1 VTSNTLF
8 FGDNLDILRHSIA
21 DSSVDLVY
29 LDPPFNSNRSYNLL
43 FKDEKGAQAPSQIRA
58 FEDTW
63 SWSGASEIY
72 FETIGSLD
80 TPEPV
85 RVMLETL
92 YKLLSGSEMMA
103 YLAMMTPRLMELHR
117 VLKPTGSL
125 YLHCD
130 PTASHYLKIV
140 LDTIFGPLNFRNE
153 IIWKRSDAHN
163 DAKKQFGMISDRI
176 LFYGKTKNTLFNRQY
191 GGFQDQTLRDWYQ
204 FLEFPDG
211 TVRRMTKEE
220 RETQVIATNARRF
233 NTGDLSSPNPRP
245 NLTYEYKGYKP
256 HANGWRVSLE
266 KMKDYDARGVLLF
279 PSNTDGRIMFKRY
292 LDEQPGAVVGDVW
305 SDISQLRGTDAEI
318 LGYPTQKPIAL
329 LKRIIEASSNPGDV
343 VLDPFCGC
351 GTAIDAAQELGR
363 TWLGIDVTHLSI
375 ALIKSR
381 LFGRYCLQQRVD
393 YAVIGEPRDEGSAR
407 ALAENDREQFEYWS
421 LSLVEARPWE
431 GKQQKGADKGRD
443 GILIFQDD
451 ASGRVRRGVV
461 SVKSGRN
468 ISSRDIRDLRG
479 TIEREKAELGVFVTL
494 EKPTRDM
501 EREAAEAGMYEV
513 TFTGEH
519 VRRIQILT
527 IAELLEGKSVNLPR
541 VRNVLTL
548 PKASRATGIKPNQGS
563 LLGDVAPESH
573 QPES

>member
-1 VTSNTLF
+1 MTSNTLF

-21 DSSVDLVY
+21 DNSVDLVY

-72 FETIGSLD
+72 FETIGALD

-130 PTASHYLKIV
+130 QSASHYLKIV
-140 LDTIFGPLNFRNE
+140 LDTIFGPSNFRNE
-153 IIWKRSDAHN
+153 IIWKRKTGRGDTGGTSLRYGTVTDL
-163 DAKKQFGMISDRI
+163 I
-176 LFYGKTKNTLFNRQY
+176 LFYGKTSKT
-191 GGFQDQTLRDWYQ
+191 
-204 FLEFPDG
+204 
-211 TVRRMTKEE
+211 
-220 RETQVIATNARRF
+220 IF
-233 NTGDLSSPNPRP
+233 NTVYRPNDPDYLEKFFRHTDEQGRLYRIDNLASPSPRP

-256 HANGWRVSLE
+256 PAFGWAISRE
-266 KMKDYDARGVLLF
+266 KMEQWDADGRLAF
-279 PSNTDGRIMFKRY
+279 PKSMDGRIQRKRY
-292 LDEQPGAVVGDVW
+292 LDELKGEQVQNLWDDIQP
-305 SDISQLRGTDAEI
+305 ISSQAAER

-329 LKRIIEASSNPGDV
+329 LKRIISASSNPGDV

-351 GTAIDAAQELGR
+351 GTSIDAAQELGR

-381 LFGRYCLQQRVD
+381 LFGRYGLHQRVD

-407 ALAENDREQFEYWS
+407 ALAENDREQFEYWA

-451 ASGRVRRGVV
+451 ASGRVRRGIV
-461 SVKSGRN
+461 SVKSGKH

-494 EKPTRDM
+494 EKPSRDM

-527 IAELLEGKSVNLPR
+527 IAELLDGKRVNLPR
-541 VRNVLTL
+541 VRNVMTL
-548 PKASRATGIKPNQGS
+548 PKSARAAGIKPNQGS
-563 LLGDVAPESH
+563 LLGDVTDSTPAS
-573 QPES
+573 

>member
-1 VTSNTLF
+1 MTSNTLF

-72 FETIGSLD
+72 FETIGALD

-140 LDTIFGPLNFRNE
+140 LDTIFGPTMFRNE
-153 IIWKRSDAHN
+153 IIWKRTSAHGN
-163 DAKKQFGMISDRI
+163 VS
-176 LFYGKTKNTLFNRQY
+176 
-191 GGFQDQTLRDWYQ
+191 
-204 FLEFPDG
+204 
-211 TVRRMTKEE
+211 
-220 RETQVIATNARRF
+220 RRF
-233 NTGDLSSPNPRP
+233 GDVTDTILYYTKTDKFIFNTQYVPYTDEYLRKHYSGVDVATGRRFKTSDLRNPGVRP
-245 NLTYEYKGYKP
+245 NLQYEYKGYKP
-256 HANGWRVSLE
+256 HPNGWAVSQE
-266 KMKDYDARGVLLF
+266 RMERYDREGRLYF
-279 PSNTDGRIMFKRY
+279 PPSKEGRIRLKNFAEDM
-292 LDEQPGAVVGDVW
+292 PGTQVASLWD
-305 SDISQLRGTDAEI
+305 DIDALNSQAAER
-318 LGYPTQKPIAL
+318 LGYPTQKPLAL
-329 LKRIIEASSNPGDV
+329 LKRIIAASSNPGDV

-351 GTAIDAAQELGR
+351 GTAIDAAHELDR
-363 TWLGIDVTHLSI
+363 TWMGIDVTHLSI

-381 LFGRYCLQQRVD
+381 LFGRYALHQRVD

-468 ISSRDIRDLRG
+468 IGSRDIRDLRG

-501 EREAAEAGMYEV
+501 EKEAAEAGMYEV

-527 IAELLEGKSVNLPR
+527 IAELLDGKRVNLPR
-541 VRNVLTL
+541 VRNVMTL
-548 PKASRATGIKPNQGS
+548 PKSARATSIKPNQGS
-563 LLGDVAPESH
+563 LLGDVTDSTPAS
-573 QPES
+573 